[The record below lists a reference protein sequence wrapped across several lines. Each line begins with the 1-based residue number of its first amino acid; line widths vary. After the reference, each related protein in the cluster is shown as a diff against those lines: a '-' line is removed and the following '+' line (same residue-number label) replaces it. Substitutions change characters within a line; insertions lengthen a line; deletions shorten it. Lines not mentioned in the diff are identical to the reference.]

1 MNIKSIKHA
10 GIVAIAASLLALS
23 VTNNTI
29 DAATPA
35 NRGRIQIQGPDV
47 EKRLGKD
54 ALSFPWSQDSVISK
68 TTALEALDGMVKK
81 LTKSEATDRA
91 DAIKKAKKFIN
102 DAPAS
107 GVDSLTRSWGNQ
119 DVSAKRVDIE
129 VITGKA
135 FSN

>member
-1 MNIKSIKHA
+1 MNVKSVKRF
-10 GIVAIAASLLALS
+10 GIIAVAALLSLS
-23 VTNNTI
+23 VTSNAI

-35 NRGRIQIQGPDV
+35 HRGRIQIQGPDV

-54 ALSFPWSQDSVISK
+54 ALSFPWSQDSVVSK

-91 DAIKKAKKFIN
+91 DAIKKAKKFIT

-119 DVSAKRVDIE
+119 EVSAKRVDIE